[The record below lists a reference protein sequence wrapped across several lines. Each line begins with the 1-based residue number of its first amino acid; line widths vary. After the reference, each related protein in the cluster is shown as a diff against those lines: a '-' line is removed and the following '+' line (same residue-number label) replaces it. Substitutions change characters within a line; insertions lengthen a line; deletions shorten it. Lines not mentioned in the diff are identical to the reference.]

1 MATLQAIGWAML
13 FTLPLSEDGIM
24 ITKETLLCSKFNYRL
39 GTLYIEQEVFQDN
52 EEVSGIVLVHEFK
65 DKT

>member
-24 ITKETLLCSKFNYRL
+24 ITKETLSCSKFNYRL